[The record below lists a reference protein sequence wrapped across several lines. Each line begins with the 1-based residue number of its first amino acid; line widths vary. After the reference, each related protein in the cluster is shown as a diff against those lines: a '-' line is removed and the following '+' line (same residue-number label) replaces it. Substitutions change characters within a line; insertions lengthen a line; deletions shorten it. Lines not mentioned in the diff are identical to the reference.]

1 MYAEK
6 KELKM
11 LGLIKKFSLKRNKEN
26 LRDAMEDL
34 LEEISW
40 IILTAILNMT

>member
-1 MYAEK
+1 
-6 KELKM
+6 M